1 MTRIE
6 LSQKICEGISTVFG
20 RPTQNPD
27 NWLYEQ
33 DFVRGHV
40 AVTEHATSARD
51 AMAIC
56 TRLEETIGCG
66 VKVSSTSRADESYV
80 FTIDFTGARDA
91 APASA
96 QKSESVY
103 KDGNNTVASIE
114 KDGKKYMVNKDGK
127 AVEVEDPDKYVANLN
142 KTTGSNFRKAE
153 DLIDARI
160 EEAMTAL
167 TGTGCTIKRE
177 DRTIRIKGA
186 KSETLS
192 KICESIPGG
201 DDYYGSGFETC
212 DDGDCVVVVL
222 PSEIFGVEELLQF
235 IDKAV
240 VGVLDDADKPEPKD
254 VDSWVGD
261 IEAATPDAN
270 MARRLSFMKSADG
283 LALAMS
289 DEKFAQAVA
298 SVRDAY
304 GNDKAEALMT
314 LRFGARKAR
323 AVIEALGT
331 PAPKA
336 DPKKGTSPDAFESL
350 LDNLHRGMTGSH
362 RASPGVSAIIASQT
376 IKAK

>member
-1 MTRIE
+1 MTRNI
-6 LSQKICEGISTVFG
+6 LSQKICEGISAVFG
-20 RPTQNPD
+20 RHTQNPE

-33 DFVRGHV
+33 DYVPGRV
-40 AVTEHATSARD
+40 SVTEHATSARD
-51 AMAIC
+51 AMGIC
-56 TRLEETIGCG
+56 TRLEEAIGCG
-66 VKVSSTSRADESYV
+66 VKVSSTSRADESYT
-80 FTIDFTGARDA
+80 FTIDFTAAKTMEDA
-91 APASA
+91 P
-96 QKSESVY
+96 KNESVY
-103 KDGNNTVASIE
+103 TDGKNAVASIE

-127 AVEVEDPDKYVANLN
+127 AVEVDDPDKYVSNLN

-153 DLIDARI
+153 DLIDERI
-160 EEAMTAL
+160 AQAMTAL

-177 DRTIRIKGA
+177 DRLIRVSGAKGA
-186 KSETLS
+186 TLS
-192 KICESIPGG
+192 KMCEAIPEG
-201 DDYYGSGFETC
+201 DDYYGSGIETC
-212 DDGDCVVVVL
+212 NDGDCVVVVL
-222 PSEIFGVEELLQF
+222 PSEIFGVEELLEF

-240 VGVLDDADKPEPKD
+240 VGVLDDADTPEPKD

-261 IEAATPDAN
+261 IENAVPDAN

-323 AVIEALGT
+323 AAIEALGT
-331 PAPKA
+331 PAPKQNPA
-336 DPKKGTSPDAFESL
+336 KKTSPDAFESL

-362 RASPGVSAIIASQT
+362 RASHGVSAIISSQT